1 MPDRHTVLIVED
13 DTDLR
18 RMYRAALA
26 VAGYDVQ
33 EAGDGFEALRRLD
46 WNPPDVVVLDLMLP
60 TVSGHIV
67 CQEIA
72 ESATTRHI
80 PIVVVTGSEDELAD
94 LEVSSL
100 LRKPV
105 SPDQLI
111 EAVKTCLGAD
121 QKAGS

>member
-1 MPDRHTVLIVED
+1 MSHGRTVLIVED

-18 RMYRAALA
+18 RLYRAALA

-33 EAGDGFEALRRLD
+33 EARDGFEALRRLD

-67 CQEIA
+67 RNEIA
-72 ESATTRHI
+72 EGATTRHI
-80 PIVVVTGSEDELAD
+80 PIVVVTGSEDELED
-94 LEVSSL
+94 LEGSIL

-105 SPDQLI
+105 SPDQLVH
-111 EAVKTCLGAD
+111 AVKTCLDAR
-121 QKAGS
+121 QR